1 MTVLVGKGGGMSRM
15 SKAAVPIGVV
25 CIVMML
31 VVPLPAAV
39 LDILLGLNITC
50 ALLILLVSMQIKRSL
65 DFAVFPSLILI
76 ATLFRLAL
84 NVSSTRLVLRDGY
97 AGHVIDAFGHFVVG
111 GSLVVG
117 LVIFVILTIIQFVVI
132 TNGAGRVAEVGAR
145 FTLDAMPGKQ
155 MAIDADLNAGLI
167 NEKQARRR
175 RFEVTAEADFYGSM
189 DGASKFVKGDA
200 IAAIIITLINLIGG
214 FAVGVIQHGMS
225 PADAVSQYSLLS
237 VGDGLVSQIPAL
249 LLSTATGIIVTR
261 SASDAD
267 IGSDLLAQL
276 GRYKQPVRIAGGA
289 ALALCLIPGLPK
301 LPFLVVGGLFSI
313 MAARMKDAPVVDEEE
328 EARQAAADN
337 EPKPDSPEAIAE
349 KMRVDP
355 LELEVAFD
363 LVDLVDTARGGDL
376 LDRVKAL
383 RRKVAMDTGL
393 VIPLVRTR
401 DNLDLPASQYVIWL
415 NGVPAAKGISP
426 AGTVLAIGDN
436 LEGLPGKV
444 TREPVFGLA
453 AKWVP
458 VELQR
463 QAEMSGATVVDRSSV
478 ITTHLAEVVRQ
489 HASDLLGREDVKL
502 LVDMVKRSHPVVVEE
517 LTPTLLTLGEIQR
530 VLHGL
535 LAENVSIRDLVR
547 IFEAL
552 SVRAKASTEVDGLVE
567 AARTALGSAISQPYV
582 TPDEKLHVMTLD
594 PGFEQ
599 RLLEAIRP
607 TDGGQ
612 VLALDT
618 GAIDA
623 LVAGCGGLLEEA
635 ERLGLTPVLV
645 CSPQVRA
652 ALARLMRQVL
662 PRLPVISYA
671 EVSRTAQIESLGVVS
686 GAVAIR

>member
-1 MTVLVGKGGGMSRM
+1 VQKLT
-15 SKAAVPIGVV
+15 KAAVPIGVV
-25 CIVMML
+25 AIVLML

-39 LDILLGLNITC
+39 LDLLLGLNVT
-50 ALLILLVSMQIKRSL
+50 ASLLILLVAMQIRRPL

-84 NVSSTRLVLRDGY
+84 NVSSTRLVLTDGY
-97 AGHVIDAFGHFVVG
+97 AGKVIEAFGHFVIG
-111 GSLVVG
+111 GSLIVG

-175 RFEVTAEADFYGSM
+175 RTEVTAEADFYGSM

-214 FAVGVIQHGMS
+214 MAIGVMQMGMA
-225 PADAVSQYSLLS
+225 PGDAVSTYSLLT

-261 SASDAD
+261 SASDGD
-267 IGSDLLAQL
+267 MGSDLIAQL
-276 GRYKQPVRIAGGA
+276 GRFKQPVRIAGGA

-301 LPFLVVGGLFSI
+301 LPFLVIGGLFLL
-313 MAARMKDAPVVDEEE
+313 MASRMQETPEVDED
-328 EARQAAADN
+328 ADPQTTADD
-337 EPKPDSPEAIAE
+337 EPRPDSPEAIAE

-363 LVDLVDTARGGDL
+363 LVDLVDASRGGDL

-383 RRKVAMDTGL
+383 RRKVAMETGL

-415 NGVPAAKGISP
+415 NGVPAAKGTSP
-426 AGTVLAIGDN
+426 AGTVLAIGDM
-436 LEGLPGKV
+436 LDGLPGRA
-444 TREPVFGLA
+444 TREPVFGLP

-463 QAEMSGATVVDRSSV
+463 QAEMAGATVVDRSSV

-489 HASDLLGREDVKL
+489 NAADLLGREDVRL
-502 LVDMVKRSHPVVVEE
+502 LVEMVKRTHPIVVEE

-535 LAENVSIRDLVR
+535 LEENVSIRDLVR

-552 SVRAKASTEVDGLVE
+552 SVRAKVSTDVDGLVE
-567 AARTALGSAISQPYV
+567 AARSALGSAISHPYV
-582 TPDEKLHVMTLD
+582 TPDERLHVMTLD
-594 PGFEQ
+594 PAFEQ
-599 RLLEAIRP
+599 RLLEAVRQSEA
-607 TDGGQ
+607 GQ
-612 VLALDT
+612 VLALDAGT
-618 GAIDA
+618 VDA
-623 LVAGCGGLLEEA
+623 LVNGCSGLLGDA
-635 ERLGLTPVLV
+635 ERLGLSPVLV

-652 ALARLMRQVL
+652 ALSRLMRQVL
-662 PRLPVISYA
+662 PRLPVISYT
-671 EVSRTAQIESLGVVS
+671 EVSRTAQIESLGVVN
-686 GAVAIR
+686 GAVAVR